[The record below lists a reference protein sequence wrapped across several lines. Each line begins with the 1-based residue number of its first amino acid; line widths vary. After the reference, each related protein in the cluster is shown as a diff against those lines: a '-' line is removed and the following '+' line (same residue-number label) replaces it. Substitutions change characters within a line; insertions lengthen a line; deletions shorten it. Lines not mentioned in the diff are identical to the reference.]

1 MCDDTV
7 TVTLPAKVAVRIV
20 QHGSLIE
27 AHNIGRDIFYTTS
40 LFWDCECEECFIHPA
55 YQDLCLMCGVYRE
68 DKPDARVD
76 EVLSHAYYLPKD
88 LAQVVEVLADK
99 VCPHLNAIPF

>member
-7 TVTLPAKVAVRIV
+7 TVTLPVKVAVRIV

-27 AHNIGRDIFYTTS
+27 AHNIGRDTFYTTS
-40 LFWDCECEECFIHPA
+40 LFWDCECEEMYIHPA
-55 YQDLCLMCGVYRE
+55 FQDECILCGTRRE
-68 DKPDARVD
+68 DQPDARVD
-76 EVLSHAYYLPKD
+76 EVLKYSPHLPNE

-99 VCPHLNAIPF
+99 ICPHLNSIPF

>member
-7 TVTLPAKVAVRIV
+7 TITLPAKVTVWIV

-27 AHNIGRDIFYTTS
+27 VYNIGRDTFYTTS
-40 LFWDCECEECFIHPA
+40 LFWDCECEDDYIRPAFRNECP
-55 YQDLCLMCGVYRE
+55 LCGSSRE
-68 DKPDARVD
+68 DQPDARVD
-76 EVLSHAYYLPKD
+76 EILNHSINLPYD
-88 LAQVVEVLADK
+88 LVQVVEMLADK